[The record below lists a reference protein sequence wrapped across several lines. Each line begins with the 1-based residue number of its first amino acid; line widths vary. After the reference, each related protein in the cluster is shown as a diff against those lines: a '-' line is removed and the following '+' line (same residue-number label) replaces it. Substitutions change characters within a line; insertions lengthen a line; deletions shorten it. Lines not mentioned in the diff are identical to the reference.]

1 MRRLFVLVLAALLIC
16 GVAQAA
22 VNTIPTP
29 ASRAVIYR
37 TATGSP
43 ITEAATVIVPVRY
56 GNADDNAPSL
66 ASGDVVIWDTT
77 SADGI
82 TISGCI
88 TDNAVIYAGVLVTTI
103 ATADVTDVTANAR
116 NIGFMAIHGFCLAKV
131 DTSEST
137 TGALLLTNGGTQSA
151 SFGTTDLFGGTV
163 GTVSRDIGI
172 LLRDDASDGLMPVW
186 LY

>member
-1 MRRLFVLVLAALLIC
+1 MRKLFLVVLAALLIC

-29 ASRAVIYR
+29 GSSAVIYQ
-37 TATGSP
+37 TTTGSL
-43 ITEAATVIVPVRY
+43 ITTVSTVIIPVRY
-56 GNADDNAPSL
+56 ASMRANDPSL
-66 ASGDVVIWDTT
+66 ASGDVVIWDTV
-77 SADGI
+77 SADSL

-88 TDNAVIYAGVLVTTI
+88 TDNDSTYAGVLVTTI
-103 ATADVTDVTANAR
+103 ATADSAAKTGNER
-116 NIGFMAIHGFCLAKV
+116 NWGYMAIKGYCLAKV

-137 TGALLLTNGGTQSA
+137 TGAPLVANGDTQTT
-151 SFGTTDLFGGTV
+151 SFSTVDLFGGTV

-186 LY
+186 LK

>member
-1 MRRLFVLVLAALLIC
+1 MRRLFVLTLAVLMIC
-16 GVAQAA
+16 GIASAA
-22 VNTIPTP
+22 VNSIPTP
-29 ASRAVIYR
+29 TSRAVIYR
-37 TATGSP
+37 TATGSS
-43 ITEAATVIVPVRY
+43 ITEVGTVIVPVRY

-77 SADGI
+77 SADAI

-88 TDNAVIYAGVLVTTI
+88 TDNAVTYAGVLVTTI
-103 ATADVTDVTANAR
+103 ATADVTDVSNNAR
-116 NIGFMAIHGFCLAKV
+116 NWGYMAIHGYCLAKV

-137 TGALLLTNGGTQSA
+137 TGALLISNGGTQST
-151 SFGTTDLFGGTV
+151 SFGTSDLFGGTV

-186 LY
+186 LK